1 MAQLAF
7 ARLLTTLEL
16 LSLLFVSVQFS
27 VAEIIFEEKFDGN
40 LFSLS
45 LTLLLFIVVGFLS
58 IGTVLQCFLRYHPS
72 LRSTKKKKNIQLCFY
87 S

>member
-40 LFSLS
+40 LLSLS
-45 LTLLLFIVVGFLS
+45 
-58 IGTVLQCFLRYHPS
+58 P
-72 LRSTKKKKNIQLCFY
+72 
-87 S
+87 